1 MHGSHFLNRNDVLLP
16 NKAINAPEWNL
27 VMCNSFGL
35 LRIVGG
41 VRRMIADFSLMLRLS
56 CSAPHSHP
64 AVIPTHDL
72 ELYLL
77 AIISVIITNNSANI
91 EHTNFKVC
99 KYSIFFA
106 IQTNIIC

>member
-1 MHGSHFLNRNDVLLP
+1 MHGSHFPTRNDVLLH

-27 VMCNSFGL
+27 VMYNSFGFV
-35 LRIVGG
+35 RIFGG

-72 ELYLL
+72 ELYLTSHHKCDYYQQL
-77 AIISVIITNNSANI
+77 SQHRT
-91 EHTNFKVC
+91 C
-99 KYSIFFA
+99 KL
-106 IQTNIIC
+106 QGL